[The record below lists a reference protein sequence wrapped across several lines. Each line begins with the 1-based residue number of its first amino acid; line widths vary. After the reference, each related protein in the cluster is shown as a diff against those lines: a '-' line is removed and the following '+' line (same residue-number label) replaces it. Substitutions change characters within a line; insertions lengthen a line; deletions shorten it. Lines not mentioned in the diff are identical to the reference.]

1 MRKCMNT
8 FTVIRQW
15 VSSASSSLNIT
26 WSSEDW
32 KKNCR
37 NNLSPLKF
45 YAHFQDKRRL
55 TRQDLFIRPW
65 RWCFAV
71 TKHLLNIMESDGCGL
86 AVLMPLPPRFGSE
99 VQWPRTRWW
108 SLCALWVLED
118 NKRLLISIICHCGAD
133 GNQGSTEGNLLHLIR
148 NHEQFSCMT
157 LENRI
162 SRAKSLKKW
171 QWQYQIY
178 VTDQTGYGS
187 LGADAH
193 GNFKFRQK
201 LSHWK

>member
-15 VSSASSSLNIT
+15 VSSASSSLNIN
-26 WSSEDW
+26 WSSEDR
-32 KKNCR
+32 KKNCW

-45 YAHFQDKRRL
+45 YAHFQDKRRF
-55 TRQDLFIRPW
+55 TRQDLFISLW

-86 AVLMPLPPRFGSE
+86 AVLMPFPPRFGSE
-99 VQWPRTRWW
+99 VQWPRTRWR

-118 NKRLLISIICHCGAD
+118 NKRLLISITCHCGAD
-133 GNQGSTEGNLLHLIR
+133 RNQGSTEGNLLHLTR

-157 LENRI
+157 VLRI
-162 SRAKSLKKW
+162 ESRE
-171 QWQYQIY
+171 
-178 VTDQTGYGS
+178 
-187 LGADAH
+187 
-193 GNFKFRQK
+193 QK
-201 LSHWK
+201 V